1 MQSASSSA
9 ASSNVPS
16 AASALPQLDMKKLS
30 RFFAEDKPPRKRL
43 ATALEFLKTSTG
55 EQHEL
60 FWGEVAHGSMFFSV
74 LHAYLTELETMY
86 VAPEKKNLIDKMRTK
101 KFQTDDWTDVFEGLE
116 VLIKSNKAL
125 LASGWQHNRFLQIF
139 QKLLLADNI
148 AYIKK
153 YAFRCLALYSDILMD
168 TDFGLRNTA
177 QLLTTSVTQTSSSNS
192 VDAVNIGFG
201 FSHLDLLA
209 ESIDFSPYA
218 SGNSNVILPARVYT
232 VGSVLGWERVGPT
245 QAEEPVD
252 MLKYVMDL
260 SLERSENITDVDIH
274 RFLFWCDVL
283 MHSYMPLLYPKTCVE
298 VGLKDKADKF
308 GFFHHCPGSFQR
320 VMARWL
326 YKLRS
331 KPKFMDALWLRK
343 EYVDVIMETMR
354 QRFAYRDPEL
364 ILDGI
369 KFYSQLCKG
378 TQYIPPAMKESFHE
392 MHRAIIAH
400 VSQIFHPSVHFDD
413 PNIFIVGIELLELL
427 SQQPLHIHSFA
438 VLRKA
443 ILATTDA
450 SFFLRDMPP
459 GQSIL
464 VPMVAAVYHT
474 WMHGMVQPNG
484 ASVDVWAELG
494 TMVRKWL
501 TSPSVSTAF
510 ATELVRRWKV
520 EVNTISAILQWFY
533 SPHQH
538 TAADKQHD
546 DLPKEFVSTF
556 VSQHIAPTVDTA
568 LVVLDRLL
576 HVMSPST
583 TMPSL
588 KPHLVLLVQESVRDL
603 VIMWVNK
610 IPALGI
616 SPSTLVSL
624 FGEWFLPSCEP
635 PMSSDFEAAQ
645 CVALE
650 TLCLVSTASCN
661 NNTDMLP
668 SHVAMFCRVI
678 HAAIHDTTKI
688 NVISTVVRQASTI
701 FGRCASGIHV
711 LIPAVLHAIEALTE
725 HHTSPATALAYG
737 PDSKVDCLS
746 CIQLLFGLLSLPGQY
761 PNLAHE
767 SWQAKLR
774 NVGPATKGTSRA
786 PTALPLLAEF
796 DAELHTVAAGCFQR
810 LVDFDGSEFASTT
823 DVQQRALWGL
833 YLLVVLQL
841 RSSSHPTLVKSYVI
855 YLCDTCASQDVVL
868 AQTALAAVHA
878 LHHYHAALLALE
890 PGLVQH
896 IVMALSLLVQQQVE
910 NASTVIRDH
919 LEGSPTDQLPPPLH
933 HGQRGGNPVALGS
946 PTDNLGPDTSDVA
959 VGRGRKRSNSWAAP
973 DKQPSSGSESVLG
986 ANLNLPRQQSRGSEV
1001 MSSVLKTI
1009 VAKSNAIFESLT
1021 DWLMS
1026 CTSLLHDEAV
1036 LKLLFQALEA
1046 ALIGSIPTQSE
1057 WQIVVEEA
1065 RKRKRNMDT
1074 PLLFLGLAMRVS
1086 LDPDRHK
1093 TSLQCFSD
1101 IAAAAEG
1108 FLMHLLHHLHGFPS
1122 PAGMD
1127 QFVSTCTEFDD
1138 TANDAVTSL
1147 SFVYLNSIV
1156 LTVVGG
1162 VDAPTARIVVRDI
1175 TGTYTWDAV
1184 AVSTGLPV
1192 QPSGVDALSMQAALM
1207 PATTSAEHDKHPWDR
1222 PIPGQHDGECRERLE
1237 VMMDHAVAHANMTVP
1252 TSNMCTICGGRILKP
1267 SAPSAPPLAP
1277 TNALVP
1283 FPVAKKILVK
1293 GNSLPSMPQ
1302 YVFHTES
1309 HPGLNSGSNFDVY
1322 LCQCSSTLHQDPTS
1336 TPVVSAASPTAAVPI
1351 CNLFTIDADQQ
1362 YIGSLDHERCLLELL
1377 VDSIPMHY
1385 RDCGGDLID
1394 KTLLGGRY
1402 TMQKYLDME
1411 WDERRTR
1418 TPVGPMHKDS
1428 SSEPGF
1434 SFFQRLLHDDEC
1446 YAYFKLYLAEERD
1459 RGRSLIEFC
1468 DALKK
1473 YERSFDGNDRLSQA
1487 SLLYWEYLSSES
1499 NFSVKFPYGIASKVQ
1514 NAIQQAAASASD
1526 NRPAHVQQ
1534 LPLTLFQA
1542 ALDHVEVTCFENGGL
1557 LDRFITS
1564 LNDLLAKKT
1573 SGPPVANDG
1582 DNWANMPIP
1591 HQLMLYDAFNVME
1604 LNVRI
1609 CAETLKVKAT
1619 TNGIF
1624 NPTRTA
1630 LATPTTPS
1638 TAAQPSTRLAPL
1650 DMCRLFLGH
1659 VGILPNDFLATHH
1672 QVQLLDNGVK
1682 LERSLKHLDKAP
1694 SRETMKIGVVY
1705 VGPNQS
1711 SQQEILRNDC
1721 GSPAYE
1727 QFLRELGW
1735 EVDLATHR
1743 GFVGGLDVNPKS
1755 LSNGPKTLYYASS
1768 TAELIFHVVT
1778 MMPTRDADPQQI
1790 DKKRH
1795 VGNDYVHVVWSDN
1808 LRAYNQATITSNF
1821 NFVQVVLF
1829 PLKHNTYDGLVL
1841 VEVLTKPN
1849 VPLFGPLMTGM
1860 VVTQSELPDLVRQT
1874 VMNANR
1880 ACRQQTQWYM
1890 APYTTRRKL
1899 IEEVIERYA
1908 MDYSEKSMLTSLFK
1922 IPSPSEGHSL

>member
-1 MQSASSSA
+1 MKGHSKPQDTSSCLHDEASAYRLALRRQRLARSSA

-260 SLERSENITDVDIH
+260 SLERSENITD
-274 RFLFWCDVL
+274 
-283 MHSYMPLLYPKTCVE
+283 
-298 VGLKDKADKF
+298 
-308 GFFHHCPGSFQR
+308 
-320 VMARWL
+320 
-326 YKLRS
+326 
-331 KPKFMDALWLRK
+331 PKFMDALWLRK

-392 MHRAIIAH
+392 VRAVAVNVLVQRNEMHRAIIAH
-400 VSQIFHPSVHFDD
+400 VSQVFHPSVHFDD

-438 VLRKA
+438 VLRKVCDAFFDASFMVDSRAQA

-650 TLCLVSTASCN
+650 TFCLVSTASCN
-661 NNTDMLP
+661 SNTDMLP

-796 DAELHTVAAGCFQR
+796 DAEVLPTWSIFIQSRSLCVFVSIGMTWFLESTLMDCSGCHVDGPVIVAWVMLVMAAFAGNPCCACKDYHYGFAHGCVLQLHTVAAGCFQR

-1093 TSLQCFSD
+1093 TSLQVT
-1101 IAAAAEG
+1101 I
-1108 FLMHLLHHLHGFPS
+1108 
-1122 PAGMD
+1122 
-1127 QFVSTCTEFDD
+1127 VS
-1138 TANDAVTSL
+1138 VT
-1147 SFVYLNSIV
+1147 
-1156 LTVVGG
+1156 
-1162 VDAPTARIVVRDI
+1162 RI
-1175 TGTYTWDAV
+1175 
-1184 AVSTGLPV
+1184 
-1192 QPSGVDALSMQAALM
+1192 
-1207 PATTSAEHDKHPWDR
+1207 
-1222 PIPGQHDGECRERLE
+1222 
-1237 VMMDHAVAHANMTVP
+1237 
-1252 TSNMCTICGGRILKP
+1252 
-1267 SAPSAPPLAP
+1267 
-1277 TNALVP
+1277 
-1283 FPVAKKILVK
+1283 AKKILVK

-1459 RGRSLIEFC
+1459 RGRSLIEFWYMYLP
-1468 DALKK
+1468 D
-1473 YERSFDGNDRLSQA
+1473 ESTP

-1582 DNWANMPIP
+1582 ENWANMPIP

-1727 QFLRELGW
+1727 QFLR
-1735 EVDLATHR
+1735 D
-1743 GFVGGLDVNPKS
+1743 
-1755 LSNGPKTLYYASS
+1755 
-1768 TAELIFHVVT
+1768 
-1778 MMPTRDADPQQI
+1778 
-1790 DKKRH
+1790 
-1795 VGNDYVHVVWSDN
+1795 
-1808 LRAYNQATITSNF
+1808 NF

-1849 VPLFGPLMTGM
+1849 VRATPMATKWLTVGQVPLFGPLMTGM